1 MPTQIIQYQCMKCF
15 QTYLNEQTAIDCE
28 SKHFELNDFTIV
40 YISGR
45 TGAKSNLFPVFIH
58 VADKNTNK
66 IAFYDLC
73 HDEVKLSRNC
83 RGYRFDSGLFPSE
96 EEDA

>member
-28 SKHFELNDFTIV
+28 SKHFKLNDFTIV
-40 YISGR
+40 HISGR
-45 TGAKSNLFPVFIH
+45 SGAKSNLFPVVIH

-66 IAFYDLC
+66 IAFYELC
-73 HDEVKLSRNC
+73 HDEVKPSKNH
-83 RGYRFDSGLFPSE
+83 RGYRFYSAIFPSE
-96 EEDA
+96 EEAE